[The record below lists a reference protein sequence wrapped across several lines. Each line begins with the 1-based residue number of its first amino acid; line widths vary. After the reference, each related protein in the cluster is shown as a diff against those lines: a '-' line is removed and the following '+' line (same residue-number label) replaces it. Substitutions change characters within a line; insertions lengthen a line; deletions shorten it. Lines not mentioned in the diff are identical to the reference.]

1 MCATCGCGGAGAVIH
16 AVHPAHDHAH
26 DGAHA
31 GGHARDHA
39 HVVQPGDAR
48 TVHLQQKV
56 LAKNEGIA
64 AENRDRLAERGLR
77 MLNLMSSPG
86 AGKTTLLEHTARALA
101 GRLDIAVIEGD
112 QETALDASRI
122 SAAGC
127 RVVQINTR
135 SGCHLDAAMVARGL
149 EELDPPPG
157 TAVIIENV
165 GNLVCP
171 ALFDLGEAHRVVLAA
186 VTEGPD
192 KPMKYP
198 QMFRQAD
205 LVLLTKVDLL
215 PYLEFDTERYAAD
228 LARVNPSVSLLRL
241 SATSGA
247 GMEPWLAWLTAAAT
261 FLEPSEPWPRPP
273 GRG

>member
-1 MCATCGCGGAGAVIH
+1 MCATCGCAGDGAVVH
-16 AVHPAHDHAH
+16 AHDDAHDHTQ
-26 DGAHA
+26 
-31 GGHARDHA
+31 GHPHGQ
-39 HVVQPGDAR
+39 VIPPGDTR
-48 TVHLQQKV
+48 TIQLQQKV
-56 LAKNEGIA
+56 LAKNDGIA
-64 AENRDRLAERGLR
+64 AQNRDRLAERGVR

-86 AGKTTLLEHTARALA
+86 AGKTTLLECTARALA
-101 GRLDIAVIEGD
+101 DELDIAVIEGD

-127 RVVQINTR
+127 SVVQINTG

-149 EELDPPPG
+149 DELDPAPG

-198 QMFRQAD
+198 QMFRQAN

-215 PYLEFDTERYAAD
+215 PYIEFDTDRYAAD
-228 LARVNPSVSLLRL
+228 LARVSPAARLIHL
-241 SATSGA
+241 SAVSGE
-247 GMEPWLAWLTAAAT
+247 GMDAWLDWLTSAAGPHAT
-261 FLEPSEPWPRPP
+261 L
-273 GRG
+273 

>member
-1 MCATCGCGGAGAVIH
+1 MCATCGCAGDGAVVH
-16 AVHPAHDHAH
+16 AVADGHDHVHNPAHDHAH
-26 DGAHA
+26 
-31 GGHARDHA
+31 
-39 HVVQPGDAR
+39 VIQPGDAR
-48 TVHLQQKV
+48 TVQLQQKV
-56 LAKNEGIA
+56 LAKNDGIA
-64 AENRDRLAERGLR
+64 AQNRERLAARGVA

-86 AGKTTLLEHTARALA
+86 AGKTTLLERTSRELA
-101 GRLDIAVIEGD
+101 GTLGITVIEGD

-127 RVVQINTR
+127 RVVQVNTG
-135 SGCHLDAAMVARGL
+135 SGCHLDAAMVARAL
-149 EELDPPPG
+149 EELNPAPG
-157 TAVIIENV
+157 SAVIIENV

-171 ALFDLGEAHRVVLAA
+171 ALFDLGEACRVVLAA

-198 QMFRQAD
+198 QMFRRAD

-228 LARVNPSVSLLRL
+228 LAKVSPSARLMHL
-241 SATSGA
+241 SATSGE
-247 GMEPWLAWLTAAAT
+247 GMDAWLAWLTAI
-261 FLEPSEPWPRPP
+261 PRTAQRCVQRPPRP

>member
-1 MCATCGCGGAGAVIH
+1 MI
-16 AVHPAHDHAH
+16 P
-26 DGAHA
+26 
-31 GGHARDHA
+31 
-39 HVVQPGDAR
+39 PGDAR
-48 TVHLQQKV
+48 TVQLQQKV
-56 LAKNEGIA
+56 LAKNDGIA
-64 AENRDRLAERGLR
+64 AQNRDRLAERGVR

-86 AGKTTLLEHTARALA
+86 AGKTTLLECTARALA
-101 GRLDIAVIEGD
+101 GELDIAVIEGD

-127 RVVQINTR
+127 RVVQINTG

-149 EELDPPPG
+149 DELDPPPG

-198 QMFRQAD
+198 QMFRQAN

-215 PYLEFDTERYAAD
+215 PYIEFDTDRYAAD
-228 LARVNPSVSLLRL
+228 LARVSPAARLIHL
-241 SATSGA
+241 SAVSGE
-247 GMEPWLAWLTAAAT
+247 GMDAWLDWLTAAAG
-261 FLEPSEPWPRPP
+261 PHAAR
-273 GRG
+273 

>member
-1 MCATCGCGGAGAVIH
+1 MCATCGCAGDGAV
-16 AVHPAHDHAH
+16 VHGAAGGHDHGHDHAHDHAH
-26 DGAHA
+26 
-31 GGHARDHA
+31 
-39 HVVQPGDAR
+39 VVPHGDAR
-48 TVHLQQKV
+48 TVQLQQKV
-56 LAKNEGIA
+56 LAKNDGIA
-64 AENRDRLAERGLR
+64 AGTRAWLAKRGVG

-86 AGKTTLLEHTARALA
+86 AGKTTLLEGTARALA
-101 GRLDIAVIEGD
+101 GTLDIAVIEGD

-127 RVVQINTR
+127 RVVQINTG

-149 EELDPPPG
+149 DELGPAPG
-157 TAVIIENV
+157 SAVVIENV

-215 PYLEFDTERYAAD
+215 PYVEFDTGRYAAD
-228 LARVNPSVSLLRL
+228 LARVNPSAGVIQL
-241 SATSGA
+241 SATTGE
-247 GMEPWLAWLTAAAT
+247 GMGTWLTWLTAAARC
-261 FLEPSEPWPRPP
+261 EPRPLPP

>member
-1 MCATCGCGGAGAVIH
+1 MCATCGCAGDGAVVH
-16 AVHPAHDHAH
+16 AHDDAHDHTQ
-26 DGAHA
+26 
-31 GGHARDHA
+31 GHPHGQ
-39 HVVQPGDAR
+39 VIPLGDAR
-48 TVHLQQKV
+48 TVQLQQKV
-56 LAKNEGIA
+56 LAKNDGIA
-64 AENRDRLAERGLR
+64 AQNRDRLAERGVR

-86 AGKTTLLEHTARALA
+86 AGKTTLLECTARALA
-101 GRLDIAVIEGD
+101 DELDIAVIEGD

-127 RVVQINTR
+127 SVVQINTG

-149 EELDPPPG
+149 DELDPAPG

-198 QMFRQAD
+198 QMFRQAN

-215 PYLEFDTERYAAD
+215 PYIEFDTDRYAAD
-228 LARVNPSVSLLRL
+228 LARVSPAARLIHL
-241 SATSGA
+241 SAVSGE
-247 GMEPWLAWLTAAAT
+247 GMDAWLDWLTAAAGPHAT
-261 FLEPSEPWPRPP
+261 L
-273 GRG
+273 

>member
-1 MCATCGCGGAGAVIH
+1 MCATCGCGGDGAVIQ
-16 AVHPAHDHAH
+16 AVHTAHDH
-26 DGAHA
+26 
-31 GGHARDHA
+31 
-39 HVVQPGDAR
+39 DAR
-48 TVHLQQKV
+48 TVQLQQKV
-56 LAKNEGIA
+56 LAKNDGIA
-64 AENRDRLAERGLR
+64 AQNRDRLAERGLR

-112 QETALDASRI
+112 QETALDAGRI

-127 RVVQINTR
+127 RVVQINTG

-149 EELDPPPG
+149 DELDPAPG

-215 PYLEFDTERYAAD
+215 PYLEFDTGRYAED
-228 LARVNPSVSLLRL
+228 LARVNPSASLLRL
-241 SATSGA
+241 SATSGE
-247 GMEPWLAWLTAAAT
+247 GMDAWLAWLTTA
-261 FLEPSEPWPRPP
+261 
-273 GRG
+273 